1 MAFMLFAKKY
11 FFDGEQDKETVKNW
25 QFFLKNEKMV
35 LKYEKS
41 LKIKGFGGNLST
53 QLQWEFSNM
62 RIEGGEIFCKCA
74 EINREKRKNEQK

>member
-1 MAFMLFAKKY
+1 
-11 FFDGEQDKETVKNW
+11 
-25 QFFLKNEKMV
+25 MV

-62 RIEGGEIFCKCA
+62 RIERERFSANVRKSIAKSGKMSK
-74 EINREKRKNEQK
+74 NRVGIKIA